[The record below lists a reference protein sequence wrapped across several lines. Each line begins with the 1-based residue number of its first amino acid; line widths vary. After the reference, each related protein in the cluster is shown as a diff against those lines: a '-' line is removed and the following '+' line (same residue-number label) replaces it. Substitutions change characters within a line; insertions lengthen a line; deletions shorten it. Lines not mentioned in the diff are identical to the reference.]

1 MASKRGKIKM
11 TDSEIAEFLDAPR
24 AISVATNGRDGWPH
38 IMPLWFVMR
47 DGEPWAWTYGKSQ
60 KVRNIERNPKATLV
74 AEDGSAYN
82 ELRGVMLKSTAQIH
96 DDLKTVLGVGEEVLM
111 KYMSPD
117 GGVSDAMREGLKAQA
132 AKRIA
137 LQFKVESTT
146 SWDHRKL

>member
-1 MASKRGKIKM
+1 MAGKRDKIKM

-24 AISVATNGRDGWPH
+24 VISVATNGHDGWPH

-47 DGEPWAWTYGKSQ
+47 DGEAWAWTYGKSQ
-60 KVRNIERNPKATLV
+60 KVCNLERNPKATLV
-74 AEDGSAYN
+74 VEDGSAYN

-96 DDLKTVLGVGEEVLM
+96 DDFETVLGVGEEVM
-111 KYMSPD
+111 TKYLSPD
-117 GGVSDAMREGLKAQA
+117 GGISDAMRESLKAQA

-137 LQFKVESTT
+137 LQFKIESTA